1 MTRPS
6 VAAGEF
12 AFATP
17 ADWFAIDLPDS
28 PADAGRL
35 ARHVTAA
42 HPGLAGQREALAE
55 MLTSLAAAAAAVGA
69 VGAYGALLDASGVAL
84 PATLLVTVQPAGSYA
99 LSDIAREMS
108 GADRPDAPSATQMF
122 DLPAGRTA
130 RTERLAEPPAN
141 GDDRRP
147 VSFTVTYVT
156 EVPGRDQVVVLTFAT
171 PALAL
176 IDQVRPVFHQIAC
189 SLLINPAGLINPA
202 DRGQP
207 PAGTS

>member
-1 MTRPS
+1 MTRPP
-6 VAAGEF
+6 ATAGEF

-35 ARHVTAA
+35 ARHVAAA

-55 MLTSLAAAAAAVGA
+55 MLASLAEATAAVGA

-84 PATLLVTVQPAGSYA
+84 PATLLVTVQPTGSYS
-99 LSDIAREMS
+99 LSEIGQEMS
-108 GADRPDAPSATQMF
+108 GAARSGAPPTTEMF
-122 DLPAGRTA
+122 NLPAGRTA
-130 RTERLAEPPAN
+130 RIERLAEPPAT

-176 IDQVRPVFHQIAC
+176 IDQVRAVFHQIAC
-189 SLLINPAGLINPA
+189 SLLVNPAG
-202 DRGQP
+202 RVHP
-207 PAGTS
+207 PAEAS